1 MHAASR
7 ATTALALAA
16 TTAVAAITHTSTDS
30 AIRDYWEFLSSPPLP
45 HLFLAFFGD
54 PNLRIQPA
62 L

>member
-45 HLFLAFFGD
+45 HPFLALFGD
-54 PNLRIQPA
+54 PNLRIMPA
-62 L
+62 P